1 MKDTIPVNRPL
12 LAGNELTYVKE
23 CIESGWI
30 SSEGPFVGKF
40 EKAFADYHKLKYAVA
55 VSSGTAAIDCAITSL
70 SLSPGDEIILP
81 TFTIISCINQIVR
94 LGLKPV
100 FVDCDL
106 STFNMNPSDVLKKIN
121 IYCSYLWT
129 SC

>member
-12 LAGNELTYVKE
+12 LGGNELTYVKE

-30 SSEGPFVGKF
+30 SSEGPFVSRF
-40 EKAFADYHKLKYAVA
+40 EEAFAHYHKLKYAVA

-70 SLSPGDEIILP
+70 SLNPGDEIILP

-94 LGLKPV
+94 LG
-100 FVDCDL
+100 CD
-106 STFNMNPSDVLKKIN
+106 
-121 IYCSYLWT
+121 
-129 SC
+129 